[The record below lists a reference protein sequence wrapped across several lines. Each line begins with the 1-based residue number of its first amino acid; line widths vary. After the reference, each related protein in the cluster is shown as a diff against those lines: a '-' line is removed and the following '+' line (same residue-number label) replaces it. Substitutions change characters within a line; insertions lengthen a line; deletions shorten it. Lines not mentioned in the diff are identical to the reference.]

1 MKVNMAEV
9 QNFILPS
16 LTSDTMIK
24 LKVLIVDDEP
34 RARMLLEMLIQNYC
48 GEILFARN
56 GSEAIESVRT
66 NPGIDLILM
75 DKRMPEMDGY
85 EATRQI
91 RQFNKD
97 VVIIALSASQNEE
110 ENEKS
115 VEAGSN
121 YFLFKPV
128 EVDLLIGLIKQH
140 FGK

>member
-1 MKVNMAEV
+1 
-9 QNFILPS
+9 
-16 LTSDTMIK
+16 MIK

-34 RARMLLEMLIQNYC
+34 RARALLEMLIQNYC
-48 GEILFARN
+48 GEILFSRN
-56 GSEAIESVRT
+56 GSEAIEAART

-110 ENEKS
+110 EKEKS

-128 EVDLLIGLIKQH
+128 EVDLLIGFIKQH

>member
-1 MKVNMAEV
+1 
-9 QNFILPS
+9 
-16 LTSDTMIK
+16 MIK

-34 RARMLLEMLIQNYC
+34 RARALLEMLIQNYC
-48 GEILFARN
+48 GEILFSRN
-56 GSEAIESVRT
+56 GSEAIEAART

-97 VVIIALSASQNEE
+97 VVIVALSASQNEE
-110 ENEKS
+110 EKEKS

-128 EVDLLIGLIKQH
+128 EVDLLIGFIKQH

>member
-1 MKVNMAEV
+1 MAEERH
-9 QNFILPS
+9 FILPS
-16 LTSDTMIK
+16 KTSWAMNK

-34 RARMLLEMLIQNYC
+34 HARTLLEMLIQNYC
-48 GEILFARN
+48 REILFAKN
-56 GSEAIESVRT
+56 GSEAIESAIT
-66 NPGIDLILM
+66 NRGIDLILM

-110 ENEKS
+110 EKEKS

-128 EVDLLIGLIKQH
+128 EVDLLIGLITQH
-140 FGK
+140 FG

>member
-1 MKVNMAEV
+1 
-9 QNFILPS
+9 
-16 LTSDTMIK
+16 MIK

-34 RARMLLEMLIQNYC
+34 RARALLEMLIQNYC

-56 GSEAIESVRT
+56 GSEAIEAVKT

-91 RQFNKD
+91 RQFNKH

-110 ENEKS
+110 EKEKS

>member
-1 MKVNMAEV
+1 MN
-9 QNFILPS
+9 
-16 LTSDTMIK
+16 K

-34 RARMLLEMLIQNYC
+34 RARTLLEMLIQNYC
-48 GEILFARN
+48 GQILFAKN
-56 GSEAIESVRT
+56 GSEAIESAIT
-66 NPGIDLILM
+66 NHGIDLILM

-97 VVIIALSASQNEE
+97 VVIIALSASQDEE
-110 ENEKS
+110 EKEKS

>member
-1 MKVNMAEV
+1 MAEE
-9 QNFILPS
+9 QHFILPS
-16 LTSDTMIK
+16 KTSGVMNK

-34 RARMLLEMLIQNYC
+34 RARTLLEMLIQNYC
-48 GEILFARN
+48 WEILFAKN
-56 GSEAIESVRT
+56 GVEAIESART

-85 EATRQI
+85 EATRRI

-97 VVIIALSASQNEE
+97 AVIIALSASQNEE
-110 ENEKS
+110 EKERS
-115 VEAGSN
+115 VEAGCN

-128 EVDLLIGLIKQH
+128 EVDLLIDLIKQH

>member
-1 MKVNMAEV
+1 MAEV
-9 QNFILPS
+9 QHFILPS
-16 LTSDTMIK
+16 YASDTMIK

-34 RARMLLEMLIQNYC
+34 RARALLEVLIQNYC

-110 ENEKS
+110 EEEKS

-128 EVDLLIGLIKQH
+128 EVDLLIGLIKEH

>member
-1 MKVNMAEV
+1 MAEV

-16 LTSDTMIK
+16 KTSGAMNK

-34 RARMLLEMLIQNYC
+34 RARALLEMLIQNYC
-48 GEILFARN
+48 SEILFAKN
-56 GSEAIESVRT
+56 GAEAVECSRKD
-66 NPGIDLILM
+66 PGIDLILM

-85 EATRQI
+85 EATRNI
-91 RQFNKD
+91 RQFNKN
-97 VVIIALSASQNEE
+97 VVIIALSASQDEE
-110 ENEKS
+110 EKEKS

-128 EVDLLIGLIKQH
+128 EVDLLIRLITQH

>member
-1 MKVNMAEV
+1 
-9 QNFILPS
+9 
-16 LTSDTMIK
+16 MIK

-34 RARMLLEMLIQNYC
+34 RARALLEMLIQNYC
-48 GEILFARN
+48 GEILFSRN
-56 GSEAIESVRT
+56 GSEAIEAART

-110 ENEKS
+110 EEEKS

>member
-1 MKVNMAEV
+1 MN
-9 QNFILPS
+9 
-16 LTSDTMIK
+16 K

-34 RARMLLEMLIQNYC
+34 HARTLLEMLIQNYC
-48 GEILFARN
+48 REILFAKN
-56 GSEAIESVRT
+56 GSEAIESAIT
-66 NPGIDLILM
+66 NRGIDLILM

-110 ENEKS
+110 EKEKS

-128 EVDLLIGLIKQH
+128 EVDLLIGLITQH
-140 FGK
+140 FG